1 MLKILEEEQTPEQ
14 WKVAR
19 IFFLFKKGE
28 KKKQK
33 ITALCSKCMKNFCY
47 RFEEFQEK
55 KTHHTGS
62 FQHCFKEKL
71 QYRNSLP

>member
-1 MLKILEEEQTPEQ
+1 
-14 WKVAR
+14 
-19 IFFLFKKGE
+19 
-28 KKKQK
+28 
-33 ITALCSKCMKNFCY
+33 MKNFCY

-62 FQHCFKEKL
+62 FQHGFKEKL